1 MPGRRQDQDLMSFD
15 ANWLLL
21 SLIPGGIG
29 SILLI
34 YGKKMG
40 RFPQLFA
47 GLALL
52 IYPYFATTMLSL
64 IVVGVVIIVALWVAV
79 RLGW

>member
-1 MPGRRQDQDLMSFD
+1 MSFD
-15 ANWLLL
+15 ANWLFL
-21 SLIPGGIG
+21 SLIPGAIG
-29 SILLI
+29 SVLLI
-34 YGKKMG
+34 YGKKLG

-52 IYPYFATTMLSL
+52 IYPYFATTIASL
-64 IVVGVVIIVALWVAV
+64 ILVGVAIILALWCAV